1 MKPTFTSRLSIAGV
15 LLATLGLPAAA
26 TAQYQLPGIVSSV
39 KADSLHEAA
48 VVLESTT
55 HRWRDAARLHRR
67 SAELRSA
74 DDPLG
79 FRCLTEAAALAYA
92 TNDRSAARAD
102 MAEAAGQAL
111 ARGDLRAA
119 ALAYLDAAWIAQE
132 QKNPRQVWE
141 LGHRAEMLADSPLL
155 GASDRAAIL
164 QRIKRAPEPIQTAM
178 RKEP

>member
-1 MKPTFTSRLSIAGV
+1 MTLSLTSRLALAGV

-26 TAQYQLPGIVSSV
+26 SAQYQLPTLTSTA

-48 VVLESTT
+48 VALVAA
-55 HRWRDAARLHRR
+55 HRWGDAARLHRR
-67 SAELRSA
+67 SAELRDA

-79 FRCLTEAAALAYA
+79 FRCLKEAAALEYA
-92 TNDRSAARAD
+92 TGDRSAARTD
-102 MAEAAGQAL
+102 MAAAAAQAL

-119 ALAYLDAAWIAQE
+119 ALAYVDAAWIAQE
-132 QKNPRQVWE
+132 QKNTRQVWE

-155 GASDRAAIL
+155 AAPDRAAIL
-164 QRIKRAPEPIQTAM
+164 QRISRAPEAVQVAM